1 MGIAMPESIS
11 RQDLESLARE
21 AFIYGFSLVESM
33 GKTYTMGTFP
43 NVPMG
48 APANTSGH
56 ARQLVDAKTGR
67 RLGIVSPNNDTLYSI
82 SQVDVGKEPLVFH
95 VPATG
100 DRYYVMQFVD
110 AWSNNF
116 AYVGTRA
123 TGSGR
128 SIPPHSPH
136 VHAEA
141 GGIRREPVIPAADP
155 ASGVTEW

>member
-1 MGIAMPESIS
+1 MRIAMPESIS
-11 RQDLESLARE
+11 GQDLESLARE

-33 GKTYTMGTFP
+33 SKTYTMGTFP

-48 APANTSGH
+48 APVNTFGH

-116 AYVGTRA
+116 VTWAHEQPAPAGAFRPILRMYMPRQEA
-123 TGSGR
+123 FDESQWYL
-128 SIPPHSPH
+128 PP
-136 VHAEA
+136 
-141 GGIRREPVIPAADP
+141 IRRVE
-155 ASGVTEW
+155 